1 MSEPKKQITIE
12 WGGKE
17 YGPYATPEDALK
29 DGFHLPP
36 DVVPANGAAAT
47 GAASTPHQDPIGTAD
62 SRGMIQ
68 PPAIQ

>member
-29 DGFHLPP
+29 DGFHLAPP
-36 DVVPANGAAAT
+36 VKPATVKAAANG
-47 GAASTPHQDPIGTAD
+47 
-62 SRGMIQ
+62 
-68 PPAIQ
+68 